1 VATLSTG
8 ATSLVGPPLAP
19 AFSLVDHSS
28 RQVTEKDFRGR
39 FLLVYFGFTHC
50 RVVCPRTLTLL
61 TGVLQDLGTAAQLIQ
76 PLYIT
81 VDPQRDSPEVM
92 RAFLES
98 RFPAFLG
105 LTGTAENVAAAKAE
119 FRVFA
124 ERKSDPLD
132 PDGYAVPH
140 SATAFLVASDG
151 AYLAHFPDTLS
162 RDEVVRRIRQH
173 VESYRVSP

>member
-1 VATLSTG
+1 VAALSVRDG
-8 ATSLVGPPLAP
+8 LVGPPLAP
-19 AFSLVDHSS
+19 AFSLLDHFS
-28 RQVTEKDFRGR
+28 RPVTEKDYRGR

-61 TGVLQDLGTAAQLIQ
+61 SGVLQELGTAAQAIQ

-92 RAFLES
+92 RVFLES

-105 LTGTAENVAAAKAE
+105 LTGAAENVEAAKAE

-132 PDGYAVPH
+132 ADGYAVPH
-140 SATAFLVASDG
+140 SATAFLVAPDG
-151 AYLAHFPDTLS
+151 TYLAHFPDAQS
-162 RDEVVRRIRQH
+162 RDEIVRRIRRH
-173 VESYRVSP
+173 LETYGASP